1 MSTDFIVLS
10 TTDTGRRKMLRL
22 LIFAFLLS
30 TIYTHPV
37 KDEDAIIEAED
48 TKEIVDLKKML
59 NDVSYVTNFKNM
71 MADYVKSQ
79 YKNLTIDDMEKIQ
92 DYLEEFCHRF
102 ARDLKDIVENYDQ
115 DRPIGKV
122 NDGLP
127 DSTFEDIKKCIKNEL
142 PNVTDV
148 TADQITYVLRKNIFV
163 TRQKIDAVIRS
174 SEIAA
179 IENA

>member
-1 MSTDFIVLS
+1 
-10 TTDTGRRKMLRL
+10 MLRL
-22 LIFAFLLS
+22 FLFGFLLS
-30 TIYTHPV
+30 TINTYPI
-37 KDEDAIIEAED
+37 KDEEAVIEVED

-59 NDVSYVTNFKNM
+59 NDVSYVTNFRNM

-79 YKNLTIDDMEKIQ
+79 YKNLTVNDMEKIQ
-92 DYLEEFCHRF
+92 GHLEEFCHRF
-102 ARDLKDIVENYDQ
+102 ARDLKDIVENIDQ
-115 DRPIGKV
+115 VRAIETV

-142 PNVTDV
+142 PNVTDE

-179 IENA
+179 IENS